1 MMVVEPKIRGF
12 MCTTAHP
19 QGCKAHVHSQIQQ
32 VKDWADSLNL
42 QAPDLNTPRPKRVL
56 IIGGSAGYGLSSRIV
71 SAVGYGAETLSV
83 SMEKPPRANK
93 TGTAGWY
100 NNFFLEQWIEQHQEG
115 NTSRTVYGDAFS
127 DDVKQQVVDTIK
139 ETMKQV
145 DLVVYSLAAPRRIK
159 QVALDGEQTQLSFQ
173 SVIKPIGQT
182 IDVKTLDTVSGQM
195 KQFQL
200 EPATDQE
207 IDDTVA
213 VMGGEDWFDWMRL
226 LKNEGV
232 LSEDIQT
239 VAFSY
244 LGGELTKSIYGD
256 ATLGAAKKD
265 VERYCQSI
273 NDLFNSS
280 HAPVAKVAVLKA
292 IVTQS
297 SAAIPSLPLYISTL
311 YRVMKA
317 QGNHEGCL
325 DQIIRL
331 FETALYPD
339 GQAHC
344 HKDKPYRYRLD
355 ERELSSEVQTAVK
368 DLWDQVSDSNLKA
381 ITDFEGYRS
390 DFLKLFGFDWPEV
403 NYQEGVSPLP

>member
-1 MMVVEPKIRGF
+1 
-12 MCTTAHP
+12 
-19 QGCKAHVHSQIQQ
+19 
-32 VKDWADSLNL
+32 
-42 QAPDLNTPRPKRVL
+42 
-56 IIGGSAGYGLSSRIV
+56 
-71 SAVGYGAETLSV
+71 
-83 SMEKPPRANK
+83 
-93 TGTAGWY
+93 
-100 NNFFLEQWIEQHQEG
+100 
-115 NTSRTVYGDAFS
+115 
-127 DDVKQQVVDTIK
+127 
-139 ETMKQV
+139 
-145 DLVVYSLAAPRRIK
+145 
-159 QVALDGEQTQLSFQ
+159 
-173 SVIKPIGQT
+173 
-182 IDVKTLDTVSGQM
+182 M